1 MYHKKTKEEI
11 MLNQV
16 VLVGR
21 VKNVDKLAG
30 IVSIS
35 IKRSKG
41 MDSDLVPVSLNE
53 ELMTSVLSYLTED
66 ATIGVKASIIIDNL
80 ILKIKAEKLS
90 FINTR

>member
-1 MYHKKTKEEI
+1 

-53 ELMTSVLSYLTED
+53 ELMTSVLNYLTED
-66 ATIGVKASIIIDNL
+66 ATIGVKASLIIDNL

-90 FINTR
+90 FINTK

>member
-53 ELMTSVLSYLTED
+53 ELMTSVLSHLTKD
-66 ATIGVKASIIIDNL
+66 ATIGVKASLIIDNH